1 MESQQRGL
9 SLLHV
14 QIQFHTM
21 KLTTQNRAR
30 GDREH
35 MNRIHRMRTSANP
48 IDDEFLQSLKVLTAE
63 DMKDERWHF
72 APIVVTNNGTLRKL
86 TLPDL
91 ESVSGSDEDEDL
103 EIVD

>member
-30 GDREH
+30 GDR
-35 MNRIHRMRTSANP
+35 
-48 IDDEFLQSLKVLTAE
+48 
-63 DMKDERWHF
+63 HF
-72 APIVVTNNGTLRKL
+72 TPIVVTSNGTLRKL

>member
-35 MNRIHRMRTSANP
+35 TNRIHRMRTSANP
-48 IDDEFLQSLKVLTAE
+48 IDDELLKSLKVLAAE
-63 DMKDERWHF
+63 DMKDERWYF
-72 APIVVTNNGTLRKL
+72 APIVVTSNGTLRKL

-91 ESVSGSDEDEDL
+91 ER
-103 EIVD
+103 